1 MIRNLIPALTALG
14 LAVLAIA
21 TWSSLGSGVCLFCLI
36 MMGAALLYKR
46 FLLHRE
52 DNPFDQE

>member
-21 TWSSLGSGVCLFCLI
+21 TWGSLGSGVCLFCLI
-36 MMGAALLYKR
+36 MMGAALLYKH

-52 DNPFDQE
+52 DNLFDQE

>member
-21 TWSSLGSGVCLFCLI
+21 TWGSLGSGVCLFCLI